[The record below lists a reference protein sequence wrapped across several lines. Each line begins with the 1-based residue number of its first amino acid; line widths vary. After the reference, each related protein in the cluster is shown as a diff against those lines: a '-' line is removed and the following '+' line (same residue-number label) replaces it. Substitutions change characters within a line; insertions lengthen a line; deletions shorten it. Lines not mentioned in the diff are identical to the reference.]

1 MFKSL
6 YELRRYVAAYMCDQI
21 NQGGILS
28 YDLMDE
34 YYTFLTN
41 GTTLPKVTEDLPV
54 EPLELKKF
62 CMDNLSKVRAYNFK
76 TFNGAVTVESVT
88 TLYDWIISVIL

>member
-34 YYTFLTN
+34 YYKYLTD
-41 GTTLPKVTEDLPV
+41 GVELPKVIESFPL
-54 EPLELKKF
+54 EPMELKKF
-62 CMDNLSKVRAYNFK
+62 CFDNLAKVRAYNFK
-76 TFNGAVTVESVT
+76 TNNGAVSVESVVI
-88 TLYDWIISVIL
+88 LYDWIISVTL